1 MTFEHDTTY
10 TDLNGAHCDSDVSI
24 ECGQR
29 PVADSTKPSRSI
41 ELDFRLDSI
50 VMDRLDVE
58 LCGLPKDLY
67 IGNLKDLCGENEESV
82 SYYRT
87 ELSKRA
93 RNVNHDKAPVGILK
107 DRRKSSKFPL
117 IDKYA
122 LDCYLL
128 QQFLDSNV
136 NDLDELFRKPSV
148 SQSQPFTAT
157 RSQSS
162 EKNDLSLL
170 KETVASLQS
179 DVLQLKKRSEETE
192 DNVNSVTRK
201 ITTDLESL
209 RSELLETRDVITQNI
224 NVYVSSGRDPTLSDG
239 LRSITSAISKLEK
252 SKSGMLDELKAL
264 KTSIRDNRA
273 NIDGLMDTQATEKR
287 DYKERIKYVRNEIES
302 SLSERLS
309 TCADNSKTDTAI
321 KQLNARLK
329 HCEQTQNKDRSDES
343 RVDKRVSDLAQ
354 NMNEKLD
361 AMCYVLETSLCKVV
375 DAVNTLSSK
384 KDSASH

>member
-1 MTFEHDTTY
+1 VGAFSIFASSAPGPTTVDPSRMTEQGLTENQTHSGHAMDDLLFDCDPGIDERLAQALTVAEQDTATFEHDTTY

-29 PVADSTKPSRSI
+29 PVTDTTEPSRSI

-93 RNVNHDKAPVGILK
+93 RNVNHDKAPAGILK

-136 NDLDELFRKPSV
+136 NDVDELFRKPSV
-148 SQSQPFTAT
+148 SQSQPCIGT

-179 DVLQLKKRSEETE
+179 DVLQLKKRSKETE
-192 DNVNSVTRK
+192 ENVDSVTRK

-209 RSELLETRDVITQNI
+209 LSELLETREVITQNI

-239 LRSITSAISKLEK
+239 LRSITSAISKLEN
-252 SKSGMLDELKAL
+252 G
-264 KTSIRDNRA
+264 A
-273 NIDGLMDTQATEKR
+273 NIDGLMDTQVTEKR
-287 DYKERIKYVRNEIES
+287 DYKERIQCVRNEIES

-309 TCADNSKTDTAI
+309 TCADN
-321 KQLNARLK
+321 
-329 HCEQTQNKDRSDES
+329 
-343 RVDKRVSDLAQ
+343 
-354 NMNEKLD
+354 
-361 AMCYVLETSLCKVV
+361 
-375 DAVNTLSSK
+375 
-384 KDSASH
+384 